1 MATNQRPVAAASGQ
15 AVPSRALRRNVML
28 VPHIAVDAS
37 HPGGAMPGFL
47 SQLTLAVDVGL
58 YVVMVLASAYLI
70 HYAARARE

>member
-1 MATNQRPVAAASGQ
+1 
-15 AVPSRALRRNVML
+15 
-28 VPHIAVDAS
+28 
-37 HPGGAMPGFL
+37 MPGFL